1 MKIRKVSIELDKPRS
16 LLYDVNALID
26 LGGELKINL
35 MTKEG
40 WETLLGRMAT
50 PAPASMDDQ
59 PVDQFVPAIPSFE
72 KVRAIVWAGL
82 RHEDETLTVRQV
94 GAMLDPSDL
103 GRVVSAYTDAFQ
115 AADITESK
123 SADPNAL
130 PPANGAPANGTPA
143 NAIAAA

>member
-1 MKIRKVSIELDKPRS
+1 MKIRKVPIELDKPRS

-40 WETLLGRMAT
+40 WEVLLGKMET
-50 PAPASMDDQ
+50 PPPTTMDDT
-59 PVDQFVPAIPSFE
+59 PVERFVGAIPSFE

-94 GAMLDPSDL
+94 GAMLDPADL
-103 GRVVSAYTDAFQ
+103 GRVVTAYTDAFQ

-123 SADPNAL
+123 SADPNGQT
-130 PPANGAPANGTPA
+130 PAAPASATVSA
-143 NAIAAA
+143 